1 MESVIING
9 KEYKYVAPTSY
20 ENTKLLKKRIK
31 NIKEKIKASQFTCYK
46 DKVTKTGR
54 LYYQDYPELLI
65 FLEGLLI

>member
-1 MESVIING
+1 MEAIIING
-9 KEYKYVAPTSY
+9 KEYKYYAPTSY
-20 ENTKLLKKRIK
+20 DGAKRLKKQMKQIR
-31 NIKEKIKASQFTCYK
+31 EKIRASETGCYK